1 MLEKVREDPYEFL
14 FLAVV
19 AITVIA
25 AYIETTTFLEM
36 SAVVP
41 QFILYLVGATLIG
54 ILIMKFRGDQIKET
68 LGLSDASAGF
78 DLGTDDQEEED
89 DSNLEGLYDL
99 NTVGVA
105 NEFVWLIVYVVGVVF
120 VGFFTVSAAFCIVY
134 VLVNETSELKR
145 RIPLALGW
153 TAIILGVLYL
163 LFVEFLQVSSVW
175 RLGFLP

>member
-19 AITVIA
+19 AITVIT

-54 ILIMKFRGDQIKET
+54 IMIMKFRGDQIKEK
-68 LGLSDASAGF
+68 LGLSDVSAGF
-78 DLGTDDQEEED
+78 DLGTDDEGED
-89 DSNLEGLYDL
+89 DSDLEGLYDL

-105 NEFVWLIVYVVGVVF
+105 KEFVWLIVYVVGVVF